1 MEPIPYFYDSI
12 DRNAIIVKPKQP
24 FFDWLNKIFQDEEPI
39 MTLDENN
46 IYLIREMDSNEQILQ
61 WIKKNFDLIFL
72 NELNN
77 WYTDENVW
85 PQKRN
90 YKMFAEWFDIEI
102 HSMIIDLEDFPVTKE

>member
-24 FFDWLNKIFQDEEPI
+24 FFDWLNQIFQDENPI

-61 WIKKNFDLIFL
+61 WIKKNFDHIFL

-85 PQKRN
+85 PQKRT
-90 YKMFAEWFDIEI
+90 YKIFAEWFDIEI
-102 HSMIIDLEDFPVTKE
+102 NSMIVDLEDFPVTKE